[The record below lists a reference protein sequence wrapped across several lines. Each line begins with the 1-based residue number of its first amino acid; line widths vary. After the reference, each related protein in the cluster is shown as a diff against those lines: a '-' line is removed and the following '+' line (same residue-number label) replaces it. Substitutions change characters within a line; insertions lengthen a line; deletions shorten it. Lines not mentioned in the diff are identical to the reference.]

1 MRKNNLPTYLFLG
14 ITSII
19 FFFPFYFLIISATNT
34 STAVTNGSLLPGA
47 ALFDNL
53 KNVFSQTEMISAFK
67 NSSIVAFFQTVL
79 ALLIGSA
86 AGYGFEI
93 YRSKA
98 KDIVFNIILLSMM
111 VPFAAIMIPLF
122 RLFGKFSAISPLL
135 GINSYTSIYLPYI
148 ATAFLIF
155 FFRQNTK
162 MFPKE
167 LLEAGRIDGVS
178 ELGLFFKIYMP
189 TMKTTY
195 AAGAII
201 TFMASWNNFLW
212 PLVVVQT
219 TEKQTVPLI
228 LSQMGSSYSPDF
240 GMIMAG
246 VLLAT
251 LPTLIIFFTLQKHFV
266 AGMLGST
273 K

>member
-1 MRKNNLPTYLFLG
+1 
-14 ITSII
+14 
-19 FFFPFYFLIISATNT
+19 
-34 STAVTNGSLLPGA
+34 
-47 ALFDNL
+47 
-53 KNVFSQTEMISAFK
+53 
-67 NSSIVAFFQTVL
+67 
-79 ALLIGSA
+79 
-86 AGYGFEI
+86 
-93 YRSKA
+93 
-98 KDIVFNIILLSMM
+98 
-111 VPFAAIMIPLF
+111 
-122 RLFGKFSAISPLL
+122 
-135 GINSYTSIYLPYI
+135 
-148 ATAFLIF
+148 
-155 FFRQNTK
+155 
-162 MFPKE
+162 MFPRE

-201 TFMASWNNFLW
+201 TFMASWNNYIW
-212 PLVVVQT
+212 PLVIVQT
-219 TEKQTVPLI
+219 TDKQTVPLI
-228 LSQMGSSYSPDF
+228 ISQMGSSYSPDF

>member
-1 MRKNNLPTYLFLG
+1 MKRNNVLTYIFLG
-14 ITSII
+14 MVSIV
-19 FFFPFYFLIISATNT
+19 FLFPFYFLIISATNT
-34 STAVTNGSLLPGA
+34 SLAVTKGTLLPGVEI
-47 ALFDNL
+47 LTNL
-53 KNVFSQTEMISAFK
+53 KNVFEQTQMMQGFQ
-67 NSSIVAFFQTVL
+67 NSMLVAILQTIL

-122 RLFGKFSAISPLL
+122 RLFGRFSALNPAI
-135 GINSYTSIYLPYI
+135 GINSYASIYLPYI

-201 TFMASWNNFLW
+201 TFMASWNNYLW
-212 PLVVVQT
+212 PLVIVQST
-219 TEKQTVPLI
+219 DKQTVPLI
-228 LSQMGSSYSPDF
+228 ISQMGSSYSPDF

-251 LPTLIIFFTLQKHFV
+251 LPTLLIFFTLQKHFV